1 MFLPRTSRT
10 SCVSRSHSRPEFFV
24 DRSLGRHRVAAAL
37 RQAGWLVRP
46 HFEVFG
52 ARDEEVSDAEWLEY
66 CGREGLLVL
75 TKERR
80 LRYRPREVAAIRR
93 YRVRAFVLTS
103 GHLTAAQQAERFIAH
118 TEQDRSGRD
127 SCWTVRVRRPC

>member
-1 MFLPRTSRT
+1 VRT
-10 SCVSRSHSRPEFFV
+10 
-24 DRSLGRHRVAAAL
+24 
-37 RQAGWLVRP
+37 

-75 TKERR
+75 TKDRR

-118 TEQDRSGRD
+118 TEQIEAAATRAGPFVYAVRADRIARIF
-127 SCWTVRVRRPC
+127 PP